1 MCYLLLVQ
9 GCNGQWHVQRCYGD
23 LKVGCHLFLETGS
36 IISIVPCLPLRLWI
50 SNKGFY
56 RPWCVGTTQQ
66 KYLLVLISMYEATTK
81 HLFMLCTRKILHMT
95 GAGQFGNNSKAFFPL
110 GCYDHSS
117 LMESH
122 LHRALFLVTGTV
134 PFHFHCRAASGL
146 KISSLSC

>member
-1 MCYLLLVQ
+1 MTCAKKL
-9 GCNGQWHVQRCYGD
+9 WWPE
-23 LKVGCHLFLETGS
+23 VGCHLFLETSS

-56 RPWCVGTTQQ
+56 GPWCCGDNAAQVFICPHFHVWGNNQAS
-66 KYLLVLISMYEATTK
+66 LHATHKETSS
-81 HLFMLCTRKILHMT
+81 HDS
-95 GAGQFGNNSKAFFPL
+95 AGQFGNNSKGFFPL

-134 PFHFHCRAASGL
+134 PFHCRAATGL

>member
-1 MCYLLLVQ
+1 MQ

-36 IISIVPCLPLRLWI
+36 IVSIYSSLSPITIMNFKQGVLQTMVCGDNAAQVFVCPHFHVWGNNQACLH
-50 SNKGFY
+50 
-56 RPWCVGTTQQ
+56 
-66 KYLLVLISMYEATTK
+66 ATHKETSS
-81 HLFMLCTRKILHMT
+81 HDW
-95 GAGQFGNNSKAFFPL
+95 AGQFGNNSKGFFPL

-146 KISSLSC
+146 KISSFSC